1 MPRPL
6 IPNRVGAIL
15 DAAESLVLR
24 DGFDGVTVERIA
36 RRAGIGKGAIY
47 REFGSKRELMDALL
61 ARCARRLVDQV
72 RQRVVEASTPV
83 GLSAAYRLGIVA
95 LLDDSLLTAA
105 FLDDEAVLGSH
116 MPAVGGD
123 RYRQRFAW
131 ITEYVE
137 ALHEAGSL
145 ASDAA
150 PEAISIALS
159 SFTIGLLSASSVL
172 GPLTRDQ
179 LAAAL
184 DVVTTL
190 IERGLESLPD
200 AGAPAANDAHLL
212 LLGRMAGQFDADT
225 EEHR

>member
-6 IPNRVGAIL
+6 IPNRVGAIFG
-15 DAAESLVLR
+15 AAEGLVLR

-47 REFGSKRELMDALL
+47 REFGSKHELMDALL
-61 ARCARRLVDQV
+61 ARCTRRLVDQV

-83 GLSAAYRLGIVA
+83 GLSAVYRFGIEA
-95 LLDDSLLTAA
+95 LLDDSLMTAA

-116 MPAVGGD
+116 VRAVGDD
-123 RYRQRFAW
+123 RCRQRFAW
-131 ITEYVE
+131 IIDYVE

-145 ASDAA
+145 VSDAA
-150 PEAISIALS
+150 PEAISLALS
-159 SFTIGLLSASSVL
+159 SFTIGLLSVNSVL

-184 DVVTTL
+184 DVVITL

-200 AGAPAANDAHLL
+200 AGALAANDAHLL
-212 LLGRMAGQFDADT
+212 LLGRMAEQLDANP
-225 EEHR
+225 EEHL

>member
-47 REFGSKRELMDALL
+47 REFGSKHELMDALL
-61 ARCARRLVDQV
+61 ARCTRRLVDQV
-72 RQRVVEASTPV
+72 RKRIVETSTPV
-83 GLSAAYRLGIVA
+83 GFSAVYRFGIEA
-95 LLDDSLLTAA
+95 LLDDSLMTAA
-105 FLDDEAVLGSH
+105 FLDDVAVLGSH
-116 MPAVGGD
+116 VRAVGGD
-123 RYRQRFAW
+123 RCRQRFAW

-172 GPLTRDQ
+172 GPLARDQ
-179 LAAAL
+179 FAAAL
-184 DVVTTL
+184 DVVITL

-200 AGAPAANDAHLL
+200 SGVPAANDTHLL
-212 LLGRMAGQFDADT
+212 LLGRMAEQLENDP
-225 EEHR
+225 EQHP